1 MYKKKLII
9 TSILLLIIII
19 TGFAPSNNNI
29 VKSATKN
36 IMVRV
41 AVYDDT
47 KNNPVNEK
55 AEIWFKGYGS
65 WWLKP
70 ELEFGST
77 VEKLG
82 EKPSGIQQT
91 LYFYPESRDGK
102 EIRIPYKMT
111 NEMNPDGSVRDTIN
125 ISIEDEEI
133 VVDGLPIKEATGD
146 FEVKYKR

>member
-1 MYKKKLII
+1 MFKKKILI
-9 TSILLLIIII
+9 TSILLLTIII
-19 TGFAPSNNNI
+19 TGVAANNI
-29 VKSATKN
+29 NTVKSATTD

-47 KNNPVNEK
+47 KNNSVNDK

-70 ELEFGST
+70 ELEFGAT

-82 EKPSGIQQT
+82 KKPSGIKQT

-102 EIRIPYKMT
+102 EIKIPYKMT

-125 ISIEDEEI
+125 ISIKDKEI

-146 FEVKYKR
+146 YEVKYKR